1 MRKIFSSQRVENA
14 EGVAQIL
21 RDAGIEVRVTNGR
34 SYHSKRRG
42 QFSYTDKVNN
52 DNQPAVWVVHAN
64 DQPRAREILRDK
76 RLLDTTRRDHPTAE
90 YAFRE
95 TPAEAGNGRG
105 WAWRIRIA
113 LLVVIA
119 GVALVIMMRH
129 RNAPAPAATTPA
141 ASATRVQPAQQPS
154 EDEFR
159 VRIQPQPDTPPP
171 PAPAPAP
178 APEK

>member
-42 QFSYTDKVNN
+42 QFSYTDKINSE
-52 DNQPAVWVVHAN
+52 NQPAVWVVHAN

-95 TPAEAGNGRG
+95 APAEAGNGRS

-129 RNAPAPAATTPA
+129 RTAPTAAPAVPATQ
-141 ASATRVQPAQQPS
+141 SQPAQPQPS

-159 VRIQPQPDTPPP
+159 VRIQSQPDTAP
-171 PAPAPAP
+171 PAPAP

>member
-14 EGVAQIL
+14 ESVAQML

-42 QFSYTDKVNN
+42 QFSYLDQKDEAKLPT
-52 DNQPAVWVVHAN
+52 VWVVRAD
-64 DQPRAREILRDK
+64 DQTRARQILRDA
-76 RLLDTTRRDHPTAE
+76 RLLDTTRRDHPVAE

-95 TPAEAGNGRG
+95 APAQGNNRG

-119 GVALVIMMRH
+119 ALVLVMVLRH
-129 RNAPAPAATTPA
+129 RATPTPPV
-141 ASATRVQPAQQPS
+141 TPAQQAQPQTPQ
-154 EDEFR
+154 DEEEIR
-159 VRIQPQPDTPPP
+159 VRIQPV
-171 PAPAPAP
+171 
-178 APEK
+178 EK